1 MKKIRRKFAHCKRRP
16 GETVVQ
22 NGLAVTPS
30 DVLRMAEQGIPA
42 SAQMNSSFID
52 GSANPGWDVPLE
64 ERRGVDIAQMW
75 QFSKDAKLK
84 FKAAHDA
91 AEVVNPNSD

>member
-1 MKKIRRKFAHCKRRP
+1 MKHIRRKFASCKRHL
-16 GETVVQ
+16 GETIVQ

-42 SAQMNSSFID
+42 SAQMNSQMID
-52 GSANPGWDVPLE
+52 GHSGSDWNVPLE

-75 QFSKDAKLK
+75 QESRDIRAK
-84 FKAAHDA
+84 FRKAHEAGQ
-91 AEVVNPNSD
+91 VVNSQTE